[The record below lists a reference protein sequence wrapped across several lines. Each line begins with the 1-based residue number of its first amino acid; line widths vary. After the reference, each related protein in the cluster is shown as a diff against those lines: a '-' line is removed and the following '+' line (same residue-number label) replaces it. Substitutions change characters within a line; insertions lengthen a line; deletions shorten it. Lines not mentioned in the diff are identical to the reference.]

1 MKHTNYQSRWIKI
14 KTLWGIFIIGI
25 LWSTILSVYAN
36 NDLLN
41 QAFEEAKRFD
51 VVVNPGNDKNAVW
64 GQVFNETK
72 EVNVKINLKGNLKD
86 AFDKTTSTTKEP
98 YLIRLTKLIL
108 RVMIAISV
116 SIIIYG
122 GISYSLSFGDEKKQL
137 AARNIVIYALTGI
150 LIGLASLAIIELV
163 LSITKSSLH
172 F

>member
-1 MKHTNYQSRWIKI
+1 MKHTNYQSRWITI

-25 LWSTILSVYAN
+25 VWSTVLSVYAN

-41 QAFEEAKRFD
+41 QAFEEAKKYD

-72 EVNVKINLKGNLKD
+72 EVKIKISNWSI
-86 AFDKTTSTTKEP
+86 KTESTSKEP
-98 YLIRLTKLIL
+98 YIIRLTKLIL

-137 AARNIVIYALTGI
+137 AARNVVIYALTGI

-163 LSITKSSLH
+163 LSITKSSLR